1 MHWTKGANKGRPIE
15 EDSER
20 IICRGA
26 ICASEGDRVDEWKQP
41 NIVVIYPIVTPE
53 HSQESF

>member
-1 MHWTKGANKGRPIE
+1 MGWTKSANNGCPIKE
-15 EDSER
+15 NSE
-20 IICRGA
+20 IIISLGV

-41 NIVVIYPIVTPE
+41 NIVVIYPIITPE